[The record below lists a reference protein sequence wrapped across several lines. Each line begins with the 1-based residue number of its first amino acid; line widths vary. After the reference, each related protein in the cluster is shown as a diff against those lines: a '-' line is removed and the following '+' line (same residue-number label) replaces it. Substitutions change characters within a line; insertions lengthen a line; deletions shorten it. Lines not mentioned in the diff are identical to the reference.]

1 MLCAILK
8 QMYVPNNYTVKDFR
22 SQISA
27 FMAREVHYFYP
38 RMSNYLNQKGLTY
51 ESYIIGV
58 SLGDISADQFMLLT
72 ITRMWNISISIL
84 SPTFNTIWNLFHES
98 KNPSIVIIG
107 NGREFDNKR
116 VSKHYSP
123 TEKTLP
129 SVRKLGHDISNID
142 IKYIQTRAAGE
153 KAGTET
159 FMIRER
165 EELLKQHY
173 EVGKEKK
180 KLKEKLSVYEEQFEV
195 IGNCLCELEHDKD
208 LLNRF
213 RLHEEECEEGFQEID
228 AGKIPLVKPHE
239 PNVPSK
245 KRKISEVEDEEVTI
259 EQVTVEI
266 HGEETG
272 APDLPAT
279 TPVPIP
285 TTTPTVAAAL
295 TTVATP
301 TPAPIAVSTAPAVPT
316 AAATAAAAP
325 TTSTAMASSAP
336 TTSSGKSSSGRC
348 SRQATGPGPKCDQNP
363 TRFYC
368 SKCPKSFKYEK
379 GLKEHVRERCG
390 KTDKMFACGICNKDF
405 HHEES
410 LLDHIGVVHTKE
422 KRHKCDICSAEFFY
436 RKELKLHF
444 DDVHKEQLQE

>member
-1 MLCAILK
+1 MLRAILK

-58 SLGDISADQFMLLT
+58 SLGDISADQFMLLA

-84 SPTFNTIWNLFHES
+84 SPAFNTIWNVFHES

-129 SVRKLGHDISNID
+129 SARKLRHDISNID

-153 KAGTET
+153 KVGTET

-173 EVGKEKK
+173 EVGKEIK

-195 IGNCLCELEHDKD
+195 IGNHLCELEQDKD

-213 RLHEEECEEGFQEID
+213 QLHEEERKEGFQEID
-228 AGKIPLVKPHE
+228 ARKIPLVKPHV

-245 KRKISEVEDEEVTI
+245 RRKISEVEDDEVTI
-259 EQVTVEI
+259 EEVTVEI

-272 APDLPAT
+272 APDPPAT
-279 TPVPIP
+279 TPAPIP
-285 TTTPTVAAAL
+285 TMTPTVAAAL

-301 TPAPIAVSTAPAVPT
+301 TPTHSTY
-316 AAATAAAAP
+316 
-325 TTSTAMASSAP
+325 
-336 TTSSGKSSSGRC
+336 
-348 SRQATGPGPKCDQNP
+348 QYQ
-363 TRFYC
+363 
-368 SKCPKSFKYEK
+368 
-379 GLKEHVRERCG
+379 
-390 KTDKMFACGICNKDF
+390 
-405 HHEES
+405 
-410 LLDHIGVVHTKE
+410 
-422 KRHKCDICSAEFFY
+422 
-436 RKELKLHF
+436 
-444 DDVHKEQLQE
+444 